1 MRSLREK
8 LIAVS
13 SKAASVSTSSRFKH
27 ADAYYVREHRVS
39 LDQLSGIEKTTL
51 DEICACDP
59 GFSGKHWDV
68 RKLLFLD
75 TETTGLSGG
84 AGTIAFEIGIGYL
97 EEDYLVIKQYVMR
110 DYSEE
115 AAMLS
120 DIAGFFDRFDT
131 LVTFNGKTFDIP
143 LLESRMIM
151 QRIKQPISSLPHFD
165 LLHACRRVYKLRL
178 KRCSLAAL
186 EEAVLGEKR
195 SDDLPGAMVPQR
207 YFDYLKTH
215 EFVLLEDVLRHNLQD
230 VQSLAALTGHLCS
243 VFRNPEMLDHPED
256 LFSVGK
262 TFERGGNVC
271 RARKCYRILG
281 HSTIS
286 SRAHMHLALS
296 YKKEKEW
303 EEALLSWNT
312 MISRREG
319 GSWPY
324 IEAAKYYEHVQR
336 EYTKALDYARSGL
349 AYEVN
354 YLLLSAND
362 EQIEA
367 LQKRIKR
374 LTKKQRMQLYQSTME
389 DE

>member
-151 QRIKQPISSLPHFD
+151 QQIKQPISSLPHFD

-178 KRCSLAAL
+178 KR
-186 EEAVLGEKR
+186 
-195 SDDLPGAMVPQR
+195 
-207 YFDYLKTH
+207 
-215 EFVLLEDVLRHNLQD
+215 
-230 VQSLAALTGHLCS
+230 
-243 VFRNPEMLDHPED
+243 
-256 LFSVGK
+256 
-262 TFERGGNVC
+262 
-271 RARKCYRILG
+271 
-281 HSTIS
+281 
-286 SRAHMHLALS
+286 
-296 YKKEKEW
+296 
-303 EEALLSWNT
+303 
-312 MISRREG
+312 
-319 GSWPY
+319 
-324 IEAAKYYEHVQR
+324 
-336 EYTKALDYARSGL
+336 
-349 AYEVN
+349 
-354 YLLLSAND
+354 
-362 EQIEA
+362 
-367 LQKRIKR
+367 
-374 LTKKQRMQLYQSTME
+374 
-389 DE
+389 